1 MTLPYAI
8 ISQIVLRG
16 LLKMAV
22 SYRKLWNI
30 LSHRSLS
37 AVELRQATRMAPN
50 TLTKLRKN
58 ENVSLSVLD
67 KICSFLECDYGDIMN
82 YVNDESTQTEPNLP
96 SFGIQSRRYLGSKY
110 KLLPLI
116 TDVVNK
122 HCDGVASVADIFSGT
137 GAVASAFTDKQII
150 TNDLMYSNFICNY
163 AWFSGQDFDGQ
174 KICRI
179 IAGYN
184 ALDVTES
191 NYMTANF
198 ADTYFSRADCAKIG
212 YIREDIEALYAG
224 HEINERE
231 RALLIMSLI
240 YAMDKIANTCGHYDA
255 YIQGATFD
263 KHLFLSV
270 PSVNASNNPLN
281 QCYNEDANKL
291 VTHIYADLVYIDP
304 PYNSRQYC
312 DTYHLL
318 ENVARWEKPDVYGM
332 AKKMD
337 RSGIKSRYCTR
348 SAETAFR
355 ELIEE
360 IHARYI
366 LFSYN
371 NMSSK
376 GNERSNAKIS
386 DDVIF
391 ETLGKRGEVRL
402 FEERHKAFSAGKS
415 DIQDNAERL
424 FLCQVKDS

>member
-1 MTLPYAI
+1 MMLPYAI
-8 ISQIVLRG
+8 ISQIALRR

-22 SYRKLWNI
+22 SYHRLWNL
-30 LSHRSLS
+30 LSHKGLS
-37 AVELRQATRMAPN
+37 AVDLRQATHMAPN

-82 YVNDESTQTEPNLP
+82 YVSDDTTQTAQNLA

-110 KLLPLI
+110 KLLPMI

-122 HCDGVASVADIFSGT
+122 HCDGISSVADIFSGT

-163 AWFSGQDFDGQ
+163 AWFGCQDFDGQ
-174 KICRI
+174 KIRRI

-184 ALDVTES
+184 ALNVKES

-198 ADTYFSRADCAKIG
+198 ADTYFSGTDCAKIG
-212 YIREDIEALYAG
+212 HIREDIETLYAK
-224 HEINERE
+224 HKINERE

-255 YIQGATFD
+255 YIQGAAFD
-263 KHLFLSV
+263 KHLILSV
-270 PSVNASNNPLN
+270 PTVSASNNPLN
-281 QCYNEDANKL
+281 QCYNEDANQL
-291 VTHIYADLVYIDP
+291 VTHIYADLVYLDP

-318 ENVARWEKPDVYGM
+318 ENVARWEKPDVYGV

-337 RSGIKSRYCTR
+337 RSALKSRYCTH

-355 ELIEE
+355 ELIGG

-371 NMSSK
+371 NMSNK

-386 DDVIF
+386 DHTIF
-391 ETLGKRGEVRL
+391 ETLSKRGEVQL

-424 FLCQVKDS
+424 FLCRVKDS